1 MAKINVKLFGVFR
14 MDTHIDCIEL
24 EAAKLGEIFPLLNE
38 KSLALYEERH
48 ASDPKTEKPAPFTFK
63 DAIVYVNGE
72 RSAKKGLKLADGD
85 EIWLLSPAS
94 GG

>member
-1 MAKINVKLFGVFR
+1 MAKVTVKLFGVFR
-14 MDTHIDCIEL
+14 VDTHTARVEL
-24 EAAKLGEIFPLLNE
+24 ECGQLKDVFTQLNE
-38 KSLALYEERH
+38 QLGHIQMQSGLQ
-48 ASDPKTEKPAPFTFK
+48 FK

-72 RSAKKGLKLADGD
+72 ACKKKSKALKDGD